1 MDTKQQKEA
10 RLRAALA
17 NKEGDRVPVS
27 DFFWTGFV
35 KRARQKWGE
44 DVDVY
49 RKLDLDYIVISPN
62 MDPVIKDFEILE
74 EKGEDIILR
83 TGFGATV
90 RRSGTIP
97 MPSFDKFSVTTPEE
111 MADFVLEDPRDRRR
125 LYRAGDD
132 QINCLG
138 DALARNIPSWDDRV
152 NACCN
157 DMPVYGSI
165 CEGYEFLWRCI
176 GSENALYWMVEEP
189 ELFGDFV
196 KRIGDFVAGLTGY
209 QIEESRGRLS
219 GMYIW
224 GDVAFV
230 TGMLFSPQIWREHF
244 KPITARIIK
253 ICHDAGL
260 PVIYHGCGN
269 ASCIYNDY
277 IEIGLDGYN
286 PLECKSGLD
295 IVELRKDYGGRLCF
309 VGNIDVRE
317 LESGNRDRIKRE
329 TLYKLQSAVGGG
341 WICQTDHSAT
351 SDVAP
356 EDYEYM
362 VELVRDYGRYPLD
375 MDRIKGELS
384 CLDKKL
390 KK

>member
-1 MDTKQQKEA
+1 MPDTKQQKEA
-10 RLRAALA
+10 RVLAALS
-17 NKEGDRVPVS
+17 NREGDQVPVS

-35 KRARQKWGE
+35 KRAKAKWGE
-44 DVDVY
+44 DLDVY
-49 RKLDLDYIVISPN
+49 RKFDLDYIVINPN
-62 MDPVIKDFEILE
+62 MDPVIGDFEILE
-74 EKGEDIILR
+74 EKGEDVILK

-97 MPSFDKFSVTTPEE
+97 MPSFDKFSVAVPGE
-111 MADFVLEDPRDRRR
+111 MADFVLEDPRDKRR
-125 LYRAGDD
+125 LYRSGDD

-138 DALARNIPSWDDRV
+138 DALVRNIPSWDERV
-152 NACCN
+152 
-157 DMPVYGSI
+157 DIYYKDFPVYGSI

-189 ELFGDFV
+189 ELFGDFA
-196 KRIGDFVAGLTGY
+196 KRIGDFVVALTEY

-219 GMYIW
+219 GMYVW

-230 TGMLFSPQIWREHF
+230 TGMLFSPEIWREHF
-244 KPITARIIK
+244 KPTVARIIK
-253 ICHDAGL
+253 VCHEADI

-269 ASCIYNDY
+269 ASRIYNDY

-286 PLECKSGLD
+286 PVECKAGLD
-295 IVELRKDYGGRLCF
+295 IVKLQKDYGGRLCF
-309 VGNIDVRE
+309 VGNFDVRE
-317 LESGNRDRIKRE
+317 LESGSRGRIKRE
-329 TLYKLQSAVGGG
+329 ALYKLQSAAGGG

-362 VELVRDYGRYPLD
+362 VNLVRDYGRYPLD
-375 MDRIKGELS
+375 MERIRGDLAALE
-384 CLDKKL
+384 KK
-390 KK
+390 